1 MNLIT
6 CVTAPITNRRL
17 PAVAGAVV
25 LLLVTACSSSDS
37 QTVDRPKAPQSAVD
51 AAEKAAAEAAGGEQ
65 LGGSVSML
73 GVLGG
78 EELDA
83 FDSVLAPF
91 EAATGIDVQYE
102 GTRDFAAVLQT
113 RVDGGN
119 PPDVVATPAIGEMRG
134 FAEDGVLADMEAVV
148 GQDVLEE
155 SFTPSLLETASLD
168 GQVFGVFNT
177 INLGGVIWYDPKTY
191 DGPTDPQTWEELQGW
206 ATEQAA
212 AGETPWCVG
221 LESGAASGWPAADF
235 IDEILLRQA
244 GPEFHK
250 RWQEG
255 EEPFSSPEV
264 KQAFETYGEMVQ
276 EDMVYGGSVTAL
288 STNFAKAANPM
299 FAEDPACS
307 ILQQATFMGGII
319 MDSFANLEPET
330 DLDYFPVPDF
340 TTEFPGLRS
349 ISGEIVGVIN
359 DTPQAVALTK
369 YLATAEAGTL
379 IASTGRWLSP
389 NQNVDESAY
398 QDPFLAKAS
407 KILAEAEGTYS
418 LGNSLMPQIL
428 VDAFWKGSAEYTKNP
443 EDLDE
448 ILATIDQAQ
457 QSG

>member
-6 CVTAPITNRRL
+6 CVTAPIANRRL
-17 PAVAGAVV
+17 AAVAGAVV
-25 LLLVTACSSSDS
+25 LLLVTACSSGDS
-37 QTVDRPKAPQSAVD
+37 QTVDPPKAPQSAVD
-51 AAEKAAAEAAGGEQ
+51 AAEQAAAEAAGGEQ
-65 LGGSVSML
+65 LDGSVSML

-83 FDSVLAPF
+83 FDSVIAPF

-113 RVDGGN
+113 RVDGGS

-177 INLGGVIWYDPKTY
+177 ISLGGVIWYDPKTY

-244 GPEFHK
+244 GPELHK

-255 EEPFSSPEV
+255 EEPFTSPEV
-264 KQAFETYGEMVQ
+264 QQAFETYGETVR
-276 EDMVYGGSVTAL
+276 EDTVYGGSVNAL

-299 FAEDPACS
+299 FAKDPGCS

-319 MDSFANLEPET
+319 QDSFPNLESGT
-330 DLDYFPVPDF
+330 DLAYFPVPDF
-340 TTEFPGLRS
+340 STDFPGIRS

-359 DTPQAVALTK
+359 DSPQAVALVK
-369 YLATAEAGTL
+369 YLASTEAGSL
-379 IASTGRWLSP
+379 IAATGRWLSG
-389 NQNVDESAY
+389 NKNVDDAAY
-398 QDPFLAKAS
+398 QDPFLSQAS
-407 KILAEAEGTYS
+407 QVLAEAKGTYS
-418 LGNSLMPQIL
+418 LGNSLMPQSL
-428 VDAFWKGSAEYTKNP
+428 VDAFWKAGVEYTKNP
-443 EDLDE
+443 DDLDA
-448 ILATIDQAQ
+448 ILATVDQARQ
-457 QSG
+457 DS